1 MTAAERIEISG
12 EEAEALLARVKDVL
26 PDEDY
31 RIIKGLVDTHLLLN
45 QAVSE
50 KSTSIKRLL
59 KMIFGSKTEKVRN
72 GGNTTDRKKTDKKEK
87 KAKGHGRNGADNYTG
102 AETVAVSHQT
112 LQHCDPCPSCED
124 GRLYRQLSPGVVVR
138 IKGTAPLWGMVY
150 ELEKLRCNICGKI
163 FTADLPPEAG
173 TKKYDATAAAMLAVL
188 RYGSGLPLNRLAGL
202 QAALGIPLAASTSWE
217 VTEKLADRIHP
228 AFSELIRQAAQGD
241 IFHNDDTNMKILELM
256 AENRNTLPKPSRT
269 GIFTTGILSILNGR
283 RIAIFCTGRKHAG
296 ENLATIL
303 AKRQHGLDPPI
314 QMCDALSRNTSEDFQ
329 TLLAN
334 CLTHGRRN
342 FVEVADHFPDECQYV
357 LETLGEVYH
366 FDAIAAKQGMTPE
379 QRLHFHQD
387 NSGPLMKNLHQW
399 LEQQFAEKKV
409 EPNSSLGKAINYM
422 LNHWSELTLFLRVE
436 KAPLDNN
443 ICERALK
450 MAISHRKNS
459 LFYKTEHGAYVGD
472 LFMSLIHT
480 CFLGNINPF
489 EYLTALQRNSDDLF
503 AHPHRWLPWNYKEN
517 FSVTEQPHHILAHT
531 VLAR

>member
-1 MTAAERIEISG
+1 MTVAERIEISG

-31 RIIKGLVDTHLLLN
+31 RIIKGLIDTHLLLN

-59 KMIFGSKTEKVRN
+59 KMIFGPKTEKVRN
-72 GGNTTDRKKTDKKEK
+72 GENTTNRKKTDKKEK
-87 KAKGHGRNGADNYTG
+87 KAKGHGRKGADTYTG
-102 AETVAVSHQT
+102 AETVAISHQT

-202 QAALGIPLAASTSWE
+202 QTALGVPLAASTSWE

-256 AENRNTLPKPSRT
+256 AENRNASSKPSRT

-314 QMCDALSRNTSEDFQ
+314 QMCDALSRNTSEEFQ

-357 LETLGEVYH
+357 LETLGKVYH
-366 FDAIAAKQGMTPE
+366 HEAIAAKEAMTPE

-387 NSGPLMKNLHQW
+387 SSGPLMKNLHHW
-399 LEQQFAEKKV
+399 LEEQFAEKKV

-459 LFYKTEHGAYVGD
+459 LFYKTEHGAHIGD

-489 EYLTALQRNSDDLF
+489 DYLTALQRNSADLF

-517 FSVTEQPHHILAHT
+517 F
-531 VLAR
+531 